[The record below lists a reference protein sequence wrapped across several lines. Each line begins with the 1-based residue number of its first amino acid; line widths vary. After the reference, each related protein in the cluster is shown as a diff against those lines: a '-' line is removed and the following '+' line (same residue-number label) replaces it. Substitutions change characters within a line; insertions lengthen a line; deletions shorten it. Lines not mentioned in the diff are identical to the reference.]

1 MADAEKLSNTRTY
14 IGSGTPE
21 DPYVVDW
28 DLDDPEDPYNWPNL
42 QRWII
47 TAQVFIST
55 FVPFFFFIPLTLLYK
70 LALSTWTVSFGSS
83 SYSGSI
89 QATMRDLNISY
100 DVAILGI
107 SLYVLGFALGCVYLT
122 REKNYCSPDA
132 HQTAH

>member
-1 MADAEKLSNTRTY
+1 MSRPDKFRSY

-55 FVPFFFFIPLTLLYK
+55 FLPFFIPLTLL
-70 LALSTWTVSFGSS
+70 
-83 SYSGSI
+83 
-89 QATMRDLNISY
+89 
-100 DVAILGI
+100 
-107 SLYVLGFALGCVYLT
+107 
-122 REKNYCSPDA
+122 
-132 HQTAH
+132 

>member
-1 MADAEKLSNTRTY
+1 MSEPLDAEKLPRTY

-55 FVPFFFFIPLTLLYK
+55 FVTFFIPLTSALK
-70 LALSTWTVSFGSS
+70 LAFSTWTVSFSSS
-83 SYSGSI
+83 SYSGGI
-89 QATMRDLNISY
+89 QATMRDLNITY

-107 SLYVLGFALGCVYLT
+107 SLYVLGFALGYVYL
-122 REKNYCSPDA
+122 RK
-132 HQTAH
+132 

>member
-1 MADAEKLSNTRTY
+1 MSEPLDAEKLRTY

-47 TAQVFIST
+47 TAQVFIPT
-55 FVPFFFFIPLTLLYK
+55 FVPLFTPLTSTLK

-83 SYSGSI
+83 SYSGGI
-89 QATMRDLNISY
+89 QATMRDLNIPY

-107 SLYVLGFALGCVYLT
+107 SLYVLGFALGYVYLT
-122 REKNYCSPDA
+122 RKKTLQS
-132 HQTAH
+132 